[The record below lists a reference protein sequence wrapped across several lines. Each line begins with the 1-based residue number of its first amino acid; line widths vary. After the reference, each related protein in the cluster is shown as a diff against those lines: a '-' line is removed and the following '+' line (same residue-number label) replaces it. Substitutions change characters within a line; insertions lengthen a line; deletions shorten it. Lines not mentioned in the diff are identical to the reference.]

1 MKCWGARFL
10 VFTLTQTTISA
21 DCSKMNFIG
30 GDGVV
35 GAFTM
40 TTGLIWWR
48 IKYTPP
54 PTPPCFLNTVTCGTE
69 RGLLLALLFGEGF
82 LASIHLLMTGI
93 VQLVEC
99 VTGKLGAVPTGV

>member
-48 IKYTPP
+48 IKYTPLP
-54 PTPPCFLNTVTCGTE
+54 PHPS
-69 RGLLLALLFGEGF
+69 LLSEHSDVWDGEGF
-82 LASIHLLMTGI
+82 VASIVVWRGFS
-93 VQLVEC
+93 C
-99 VTGKLGAVPTGV
+99 